1 MSLKAFVA
9 PLLTLGVLLA
19 RPALGACPDTGRP
32 VVELTAH
39 VAPPD
44 LVIATTLERHLRV
57 ELEARAIDV
66 CEPPVEARRAIA
78 SMTLDVDRNQ
88 KGPVRARIRVVD
100 AITDKIVERTLS
112 LDGLSA
118 RARPLAVAA
127 AADELLRASWIEL
140 DVADAP
146 PPKMTPPAAVRNAVR
161 ASLRP
166 ASKRR
171 TFPPHFELGVLAR
184 TGSFFSRRESV
195 GGAASGTYW
204 LSRRIGLRL
213 ELSAEY
219 GLPRASGRGKVRTHD
234 ATGSLSG
241 VVALLDRAGTYG
253 VDVFAGPGLGFVW
266 HHASPIAG
274 ASGSDA
280 YDVAVPVRLGGE
292 AWIRTGRVRWF
303 LQVSGVGVLRS
314 SVASDENRKV
324 VSGLEG
330 VGAFAA
336 LGAHFGL

>member
-1 MSLKAFVA
+1 MPLKARFA
-9 PLLTLGVLLA
+9 PLVALGLLLA
-19 RPALGACPDTGRP
+19 RTAVGACPDTGRP

-57 ELEARAIDV
+57 ELEAREIDV
-66 CEPPVEARRAIA
+66 CEPPVETRRTVA
-78 SMTLDVDRNQ
+78 SMTLDVERNQ

-100 AITDKIVERTLS
+100 AVTDKIVERTLS

-166 ASKRR
+166 AAKHR
-171 TFPPHFELGVLAR
+171 TFPPRVELGLLAR
-184 TGSFFSRRESV
+184 TGSLFGRRESA

-204 LSRRIGLRL
+204 LARRLGMRL

-219 GLPRASGRGKVRTHD
+219 GLPRASGRGSVRSHD
-234 ATGSLSG
+234 ATASASA
-241 VVALLDRAGTYG
+241 VVALVDRAGTYG
-253 VDVFAGPGLGFVW
+253 VDVLAGPGLSFVW

-274 ASGSDA
+274 ARGSDA
-280 YDVAVPVRLGGE
+280 YDVAVPVRVGGE
-292 AWIRTGRVRWF
+292 AWIRTGRMRWF

-314 SVASDENRKV
+314 SVANDDSRKV
-324 VSGLEG
+324 VTGLEG
-330 VGAFAA
+330 VGGFAA
-336 LGAHFGL
+336 LGAHLGI